1 MIAVEARGD
10 RAEYIESAM
19 RALTISGR
27 QLVRLKTGWG
37 VLHGMDRRI
46 GARFMLDDGEVSRL
60 VAQGRLTAVA
70 EDVRVLTDVR
80 VEPMLLIEPWAFIA
94 AGRRDVARATGT
106 GFAALATAA
115 RKGQGPLS
123 MRHVQAGLRLIAD
136 VERRDTSK
144 GLTMD
149 WDSGP
154 VDRQKRSGVAGGFR
168 GRAAEAA
175 TRLRRVRALVTDDM
189 WKLAWAVCVD
199 ALSLV
204 ALQKRFGLG
213 QSEVKP
219 AVAAA
224 LEAIALAYDS

>member
-1 MIAVEARGD
+1 MIAAQAGGD
-10 RAEYIESAM
+10 RADYIEGAM
-19 RALTISGR
+19 RALAISGR
-27 QLVRLKTGWG
+27 QLVRLKAGWG
-37 VLHGMDRRI
+37 VIRGTDRRV
-46 GARFMLDDGEVSRL
+46 GARFMLDDGEVARL
-60 VAQGRLTAVA
+60 VAQGKLTAA
-70 EDVRVLTDVR
+70 GEGIRVLTDVR
-80 VEPMLLIEPWAFIA
+80 TEAVPMIEPWAFIA
-94 AGRRDVARATGT
+94 AGRRDVARATGM
-106 GFAALATAA
+106 GFAALAIAA

-136 VERRDTSK
+136 AERRDTSK

-154 VDRQKRSGVAGGFR
+154 VDRQKRSGVSGGFR
-168 GRAAEAA
+168 GSAADAA
-175 TRLRRVRALVTDDM
+175 RRLRRVKAMVTPDV

-204 ALQKRFGLG
+204 ALQKRFRLG
-213 QSEVKP
+213 RREVRP